1 MPANLPPQ
9 YLEVEQRYRSASD
22 PEEKLT
28 LLKEMLAMIPK
39 HKGTDKLQGDIKKRM
54 AKLQDKV
61 KQKDKVSRKSAIYQI
76 DKEGA
81 GQIVLIGS
89 PNSGKSTIVASTT
102 GATPEVAPYPYTTW
116 SPTTGMMLFE
126 DVQFQLID
134 TPPLSEEHNEFW
146 LFDIIRRA
154 EIVMLVIDMGDKP
167 LVDIETC
174 REILKA
180 HKILLTGRKP
190 KEERGF
196 MVKKT
201 MVIGNKIDLP
211 DGPDNAEILEELYGD
226 TVPMLFVSAIE
237 NTSLELLKIETFKF
251 FNIVRIYSKSP
262 GKKADYDK
270 PYVAPVGST
279 VHDIARMVHKE
290 IAESLSFARIWG
302 GGKNGLRIPKD
313 YVVKDREILEFH
325 TRV

>member
-9 YLEVEQRYRSASD
+9 YLEVEQRYRQASD
-22 PEEKLT
+22 PEEKLAA
-28 LLKEMLAMIPK
+28 LKEMLAMIPK
-39 HKGTDKLQGDIKKRM
+39 HKGTDKLQADIKKRI

-61 KQKDKVSRKSAIYQI
+61 KRQDKVARKSAIYQI
-76 DKEGA
+76 EKEGA

-126 DVQFQLID
+126 DIQFQLID
-134 TPPLSEEHNEFW
+134 TPPLSEEHNEYW
-146 LFDIIRRA
+146 LFDIVRRA
-154 EIVMLVIDMGDKP
+154 EIVMLVVDMGYKP

-174 REILKA
+174 REILKE
-180 HKILLTGRKP
+180 HKILLTGRKQ
-190 KEERGF
+190 KEEGGF
-196 MVKKT
+196 MVKRT

-211 DGPDNAEILEELYGD
+211 GGPDNAEILEELYGD

-237 NTSLELLKIETFKF
+237 NKSLELLKIETFKF
-251 FNIVRIYSKSP
+251 LNVVRIYSKTP

-290 IAESLSFARIWG
+290 IADSLTFARIWG
-302 GGKNGLRIPKD
+302 EEKDGLRIPKD

-325 TRV
+325 TKP